1 MFLSHNKEMSKFHV
15 NFVIWQ
21 CFKGCRTKYWKIL
34 QHFLKEAINMAYKL
48 NISGILVSS
57 LLLTFEILPLK
68 YGIFLA

>member
-21 CFKGCRTKYWKIL
+21 CFKGCRTKYWKTL
-34 QHFLKEAINMAYKL
+34 QHFFKEAFHMAHKL
-48 NISGILVSS
+48 NFSGKLVSS

-68 YGIFLA
+68 NGIFLA